1 MKKLRDVLDMRT
13 NRIYELE
20 NRKNQLHLSMEERKH
35 EVETHRELLS
45 AQLKMTQEDIHRAS
59 LEMRERSMK
68 VDKLQN
74 KFEILVAR
82 VKRPDDGGEGGKNS
96 QAYYVIKAAPREG
109 GYATSRRRSR
119 CEDS

>member
-1 MKKLRDVLDMRT
+1 MVAEKEDKMIAHDTLKLEVKKLRDVLDMRT

-82 VKRPDDGGEGGKNS
+82 VKRPDDGGE
-96 QAYYVIKAAPREG
+96 EG
-109 GYATSRRRSR
+109 RIRRRTM
-119 CEDS
+119 